1 MTYARYGADDKGAG
15 VSNSSKPG
23 CRWGKN
29 KQAGTQR
36 ARRTVAAQKSPR

>member
-1 MTYARYGADDKGAG
+1 MTYGRYGAEAKESG
-15 VSNSSKPG
+15 VNEPRKPG

-36 ARRTVAAQKSPR
+36 AVKTKR